1 MPVLVEL
8 NQSKDVYQRI
18 MTNLQ
23 TVIRGKDQS
32 LRQLLAAFFTG
43 QHVLLEDVPGTGKTT
58 MAKALAASVTGEF
71 QRVQFTPDLLPSDIT
86 GVSVYNQQEQSFHFH
101 KGPIFTQILLADEIN
116 RASPRTQSALLEAMA
131 EKQVSIDGQRYKL
144 DQIFFVIATQNPV
157 ETHGTYPLP
166 EAQMDRFGLQF
177 SLGYLDTQ
185 QEVDMLTQQE
195 QQHPLDDLKACA
207 SPSEIM
213 TMRET
218 IKAIHVSD
226 EIKHYLVNIV
236 NKTRE
241 TNGVKIGASFR
252 ASLALMQSAQALALF
267 EGQSFVTP
275 DQIKELAIPVLAHRL
290 TLDSHSRFGGKDSR
304 LIVQDIIESI
314 PVPT

>member
-1 MPVLVEL
+1 
-8 NQSKDVYQRI
+8 
-18 MTNLQ
+18 
-23 TVIRGKDQS
+23 
-32 LRQLLAAFFTG
+32 
-43 QHVLLEDVPGTGKTT
+43 
-58 MAKALAASVTGEF
+58 
-71 QRVQFTPDLLPSDIT
+71 
-86 GVSVYNQQEQSFHFH
+86 
-101 KGPIFTQILLADEIN
+101 
-116 RASPRTQSALLEAMA
+116 
-131 EKQVSIDGQRYKL
+131 
-144 DQIFFVIATQNPV
+144 
-157 ETHGTYPLP
+157 
-166 EAQMDRFGLQF
+166 
-177 SLGYLDTQ
+177 
-185 QEVDMLTQQE
+185 
-195 QQHPLDDLKACA
+195 
-207 SPSEIM
+207 
-213 TMRET
+213 MRET